1 MNTKQNRPGTKAEI
15 SGEYKV
21 ANRNGKVGGSEY
33 TIVKG
38 ETFPATPS
46 SGQSFRLVHK
56 AKHKH

>member
-1 MNTKQNRPGTKAEI
+1 MSAKQNRPGTKAEI

-21 ANRNGKVGGSEY
+21 ANRNGHVGGSEY

-38 ETFPATPS
+38 ERFPATPH

-56 AKHKH
+56 ANHKQ